1 MFAGLS
7 TFMPHSPRQLIRTG
21 KIELAKKEFR
31 RIHRDQSKGET
42 EFGHREH
49 EDGEGE
55 REFELMRKRVYGCE
69 THNGGG
75 FFNVLEAE
83 DTSPNSKNNNTT
95 SSHTQNTAPS
105 KTFSIPHPQSPYYTP

>member
-55 REFELMRKRVYGCE
+55 REFELMRGQVESEMEKEIKSYSEIWRVFR
-69 THNGGG
+69 HR
-75 FFNVLEAE
+75 VLV
-83 DTSPNSKNNNTT
+83 
-95 SSHTQNTAPS
+95 
-105 KTFSIPHPQSPYYTP
+105 